1 MKFTLSWLKDHLETS
16 ASLDAILEG
25 LTMTGTEVEGVVDP
39 ASKLA
44 AFSVAHI
51 LEAEKHP
58 NADKLQVC
66 KVATKDGEKRI
77 VCGAPNARA
86 GLVTIYAPI
95 GAYVPGLNV
104 TLDKRAVRGVES
116 EGMLCSA
123 AELQLGGES
132 DGILDL
138 SGDLKVGA
146 SAAEALGVG
155 DPVIDVEITPNRPDC
170 LGVAGIARDLAA
182 AGLGKR
188 TTKPVQKIPG
198 KFPCPIE
205 IKLDAP
211 DACPIFAGRLIR
223 GVKNGPSPLWLQR
236 RLEAVGLRPIS
247 ALVDVTNLLSLDRAR
262 PLHVFDAAKL
272 NGAIHARLAKE
283 DETLLA
289 LDGKTYTLKPSMCV
303 IADHKSALGLGGVM
317 GGEASGCT
325 ETTTDVFIESA
336 YFDPARTRE
345 TGRLT
350 GIVSDAR
357 YRFERGVDTGFV
369 VDGLELATQLIMD
382 MCGGEPS
389 EILVAGEAPKA
400 PGAID
405 FPLKE
410 IARLTGI
417 QMNAARAT
425 EILQSLGFKVEPKGK
440 DALTVTPPTFRR
452 DISGKADL
460 VEEIARIHG
469 FDNMPAISLTRPA
482 GRPKPILTPLQVRGR
497 IARRGLAGLGYLE
510 AVTWSFLPRAQSEAF
525 GGGDAR
531 LVLDNPIAADLNT
544 MRPSVIANLL
554 TAAQKNADRGNS
566 PAQLF
571 ELGPVYLGDGPNDQR
586 TSIGAVRVGV
596 PARHW
601 RTKAAAPDLYDIKA
615 DLAALLDG
623 LGQPMNRFQFAA
635 PDRPWLHPGR
645 GASLRLGPKNVI
657 AVFGEVHPGVLK
669 TIGVD
674 GPAVAF
680 ELYLEDIPA
689 QKGKSGKTKPALD
702 ASDLMPLTRDFAF
715 LLSAEKSAIDLV
727 RAIEGSDK
735 DYIASVAVFDVYQG
749 QGVPEGQKSI
759 AVEVRI
765 QPKDKT
771 LSDSDIEA
779 ISRKIVAAASK
790 SAGAFLR
797 G

>member
-25 LTMTGTEVEGVVDP
+25 LTMTGTEVEDVEDP
-39 ASKLA
+39 AKKLA

-58 NADKLQVC
+58 NADKLRVC

-86 GLVTIYAPI
+86 GLKTIYAPI
-95 GAYVPGLNV
+95 GAYVPGLGV
-104 TLDKRAVRGVES
+104 TLEKRAVRGVDS

-123 AELQLGGES
+123 TELEAGPES
-132 DGILDL
+132 DGIIELD
-138 SGDLKVGA
+138 GDFAVGA
-146 SAAEALGVG
+146 PAAEVLGAS

-182 AGLGKR
+182 AGMGKLL
-188 TTKPVQKIPG
+188 TQPVQPVKG
-198 KFPCPIE
+198 KFPCPIDVK
-205 IKLDAP
+205 IDAP
-211 DACPIFAGRLIR
+211 EACPIFAGRLVR
-223 GVKNGPSPLWLQR
+223 GVKNGPSPQWLQR

-247 ALVDVTNLLSLDRAR
+247 ALVDITNLVSLDRAR

-283 DETLLA
+283 GETLLA

-303 IADHKSALGLGGVM
+303 IADDKEALGLGGVM
-317 GGEASGCT
+317 GGEATGCT
-325 ETTTDVFIESA
+325 ESTTDVFIESA

-369 VDGLELATQLIMD
+369 VGGLELATQLILEL
-382 MCGGEPS
+382 CGGEPS
-389 EILVAGEAPKA
+389 EILVAGEAPAA

-417 QMNAARAT
+417 DMKAARAT

-452 DISGKADL
+452 DIDGKADL
-460 VEEIARIHG
+460 VEEITRIHG
-469 FDNMPAISLTRPA
+469 FDNLPVVSLTRPA
-482 GRPKPILTPLQVRGR
+482 GRPKPVLTPLQVRGR
-497 IARRGLAGLGYLE
+497 VARRALAGLGYLE
-510 AVTWSFLPRAQSEAF
+510 AVTWSFLPRAQAEAF
-525 GGGDAR
+525 GGGAPS
-531 LVLDNPIAADLNT
+531 LVLDNPIAADLNC

-571 ELGPVYLGDGPNDQR
+571 ELGPVYLADGPTDQR
-586 TSIGAVRVGV
+586 TSIGAVRVGI

-601 RTKAAAPDLYDIKA
+601 RAKAAAPDLYDVKA
-615 DLAALLDG
+615 DLAALLDS
-623 LGQPMNRFQFAA
+623 LGQPISRFQFAA

-645 GASLRLGPKNVI
+645 GAALKLGPKNTI

-669 TIGVD
+669 TLGVD
-674 GPAVAF
+674 GPAMAF
-680 ELYLEDIPA
+680 ELFLEDIPA
-689 QKGKSGKTKPALD
+689 QKGKGGKTKPALE

-715 LLSAEKSAIDLV
+715 LLSAEKSAADLV
-727 RAIEGSDK
+727 RAIEGADK
-735 DYIASVAVFDVYQG
+735 DFIASVGVFDVYQG
-749 QGVPEGQKSI
+749 QGVPDGQKSI
-759 AVEVRI
+759 AIEVRI

-779 ISRKIVAAASK
+779 ISKKIVAAAAK
-790 SAGAFLR
+790 SAGATLR

>member
-25 LTMTGTEVEGVVDP
+25 LTMTGTEVEDVENP
-39 ASKLA
+39 AAKLA

-138 SGDLKVGA
+138 GGEYPVGMP
-146 SAAEALGVG
+146 AADALGAN

-182 AGLGKR
+182 AGLGEL
-188 TTKPVQKIPG
+188 TTKPVQKVPG
-198 KFPCPIE
+198 KFPCPID
-205 IKLDAP
+205 IKIDAP

-247 ALVDVTNLLSLDRAR
+247 ALVDITNLLSLDRAR

-272 NGAIHARLAKE
+272 NGAIHARLAK
-283 DETLLA
+283 DGETLLA

-303 IADHKSALGLGGVM
+303 ISDDAAALGLGGVM

-325 ETTTDVFIESA
+325 QTTTDVFIESA

-345 TGRLT
+345 TGKLT

-369 VDGLELATQLIMD
+369 IDGLELATQWVLEL
-382 MCGGEPS
+382 CGGEPS
-389 EILVAGEAPKA
+389 EILVAGEAPAA

-417 QMNAARAT
+417 EMNATRAS
-425 EILQSLGFKVEPKGK
+425 EILQSLGFKFDAKGK
-440 DALTVTPPTFRR
+440 DALTITPPTFRR
-452 DISGKADL
+452 DIHGKADL

-497 IARRGLAGLGYLE
+497 LARRALAGLGYLE
-510 AVTWSFLPRAQSEAF
+510 AVTWSFLPRAQAEAF
-525 GGGDAR
+525 GGGDAK

-554 TAAQKNADRGNS
+554 TTAQKNADRGNS

-571 ELGPVYLGDGPNDQR
+571 ELGPVYLGDGPTDQR
-586 TSIGAVRVGV
+586 TSIGAVRVGI
-596 PARHW
+596 PGRHW
-601 RTKAAAPDLYDIKA
+601 RAKTAAPDLYDIKA
-615 DLAALLDG
+615 DLGALLDA
-623 LGQPMNRFQFAA
+623 LGQPMSRFQFAA

-645 GASLRLGPKNVI
+645 GAALKLGPKNTV
-657 AVFGEVHPGVLK
+657 AVFGEVHPGILK
-669 TIGVD
+669 TLGVD

-680 ELYLEDIPA
+680 ELFLEDIPA
-689 QKGKSGKTKPALD
+689 QKGKGGKTKPALE

-715 LLSAEKSAIDLV
+715 LVSAEKSAGDLV
-727 RAIEGSDK
+727 RAIEGADK
-735 DYIASVAVFDVYQG
+735 DFIAAVSVFDVYQG

-779 ISRKIVAAASK
+779 ISKKIVAAAAK
-790 SAGAFLR
+790 SAGATLR
-797 G
+797 S